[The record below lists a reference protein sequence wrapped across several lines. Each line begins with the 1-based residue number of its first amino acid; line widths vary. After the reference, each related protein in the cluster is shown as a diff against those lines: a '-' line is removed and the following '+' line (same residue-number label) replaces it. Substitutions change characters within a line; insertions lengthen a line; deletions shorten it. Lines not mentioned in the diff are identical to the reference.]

1 MNKGP
6 PTHTFTPAEFINRSF
21 HQHERPMDTTGS
33 LRQPVLD
40 KTLENKFQLDSV
52 MSGKHCL
59 SWVVLSTP
67 FTFLCIWAL
76 RRRYKSGQR
85 NVGSGD
91 QVMGLNVNST
101 LMIRSD
107 IPSESCPQPCLSA
120 NGLGIHLR
128 DNSPP
133 YLLYGYICCEGS
145 WSSGHCVNTL
155 S

>member
-1 MNKGP
+1 MNKGS

-21 HQHERPMDTTGS
+21 RQHERPMDTTGS
-33 LRQPVLD
+33 LCSGQDIGKQNPASFHYEW
-40 KTLENKFQLDSV
+40 KTWY
-52 MSGKHCL
+52 
-59 SWVVLSTP
+59 WVVLSTP

-76 RRRYKSGQR
+76 RQRYKSGQR

-91 QVMGLNVNST
+91 QVIGLNVNST
-101 LMIRSD
+101 LIIRSD
-107 IPSESCPQPCLSA
+107 IPSESYPQPCLSA
-120 NGLGIHLR
+120 NCLGIHLR

-133 YLLYGYICCEGS
+133 HVLYGYICCEGP